1 MKRRRFLL
9 AGLGLSS
16 ALSSGLSSCGWR
28 LSDVRNQAPIVTGK
42 LDNIHLYTW
51 TSYVDE
57 ALLKEFQRQTG
68 VKGIS
73 DVMASNE
80 EMLAALQAGKGGIYS
95 VICPSDYTVTQMQQK
110 GYLQALDVSRVDGLE
125 TLLPNLKAIGTIDNQ
140 RYSVPL
146 TWGTTGL
153 LYNSD
158 KLPDGPTDWE
168 YLWKNQAKL
177 TRRMTLLDDERE
189 VFGAV
194 LHSLGFS
201 QNSEDLGQ
209 LKQAYTKLQQLK
221 PSLASFTTDAW
232 RDPLVSGD
240 LWVAMCFSTDATEL
254 MKDNPQLR
262 YVIPSSGSTLWVDT
276 MVIPVTA
283 PNPESAYEWIN
294 YVLNPERSAQLT
306 QTLGYA
312 PVTQAA
318 MDLLP
323 PALRQDPVK
332 FPGPEAIAR
341 CEMMKNLSP
350 AASIAIEKYWTQV
363 KT

>member
-1 MKRRRFLL
+1 MKRRRFLF

-16 ALSSGLSSCGWR
+16 CLSSCGWR
-28 LSDVRNQAPIVTGK
+28 LSDVRNQAPIGTRK
-42 LDNIHLYTW
+42 LDNIHVYTW
-51 TSYVDE
+51 SSYVDD
-57 ALLKEFQRQTG
+57 ALLKDFQKQTG
-68 VKGIS
+68 VKGIT
-73 DVMASNE
+73 DVMGSNE
-80 EMLAALQAGKGGIYS
+80 EMLAALQAGKGAIYS
-95 VICPSDYTVTQMQQK
+95 LICPSDYTVVQMQQE
-110 GYLQALDVSRVDGLE
+110 GYLKPLDLSRLEGLE
-125 TLLPNLKAIGTIDNQ
+125 TLLPNLKSIGTIGDQ
-140 RYSVPL
+140 RYSIPL

-177 TRRMTLLDDERE
+177 TRRITLLDDERE

-201 QNSEDLGQ
+201 QNSEDAGQ

-232 RDPLVSGD
+232 RDPLISGD

-283 PNPESAYEWIN
+283 PNPESAYDWIN
-294 YVLNPERSAQLT
+294 YVINPARSAQLT
-306 QTLGYA
+306 ATLGYA

-318 MDLLP
+318 IDLLSP
-323 PALRQDPVK
+323 EVRQDPVK
-332 FPGPEAIAR
+332 FPSAEAIAR
-341 CEMMKNLSP
+341 CETMKNLTP
-350 AASIAIEKYWTQV
+350 AATSAIQKYWTQV